1 MKLQLA
7 LDLLD
12 ENEALQVTKEVGE
25 YFDIIEVGT
34 SLLKLCGIDII
45 NKLKAICPDKQIFVD
60 AKIIDGPEREST
72 LMYASGTDMFSVLG
86 CSTDISI
93 NKILEIANKKN
104 IEVVIDMQSIKDYK
118 SRSKE
123 LKHMGIKNL
132 CVHKNKDC
140 GDDLE
145 DSFKEFLD
153 IKELTDLSMSIAG
166 GINLNNIE
174 KIKSKLNPD
183 IVIIGGAILKS
194 DNKLLAAKKFN
205 KIKNNI

>member
-12 ENEALQVTKEVGE
+12 ENEALQVTKEVGK

-45 NKLKAICPDKQIFVD
+45 NKIKTICPDKQIFVD
-60 AKIIDGPEREST
+60 AKIIDGPEREAT
-72 LMYASGTDMFSVLG
+72 LMYASGTDIFSVLG

-93 NKILEIANKKN
+93 NKILNIANKKN

-123 LKHMGIKNL
+123 LKSMGIKNL
-132 CVHKNKDC
+132 CIHKNKDC
-140 GDDLE
+140 GDNLE

-153 IKELTDLSMSIAG
+153 IKELTNLSMSIAG

-174 KIKSKLNPD
+174 DIKSKLNPD
-183 IVIIGGAILKS
+183 VVIIGGAIVKS
-194 DNKLLAAKKFN
+194 NNRILTAKKFS
-205 KIKNNI
+205 KIKNNF